1 MTRPPVPRNSDNIS
15 QNLSQEEH
23 AHRTVEGPT
32 PPHPRSAGQDK
43 ERHQVPDRRNASSS
57 GNKLPEDG
65 EPAQILD
72 TLWWQFG
79 QGAQSLKI
87 SALAAIVFLTLDL
100 FQPGHMKAWQVMSSV
115 PLYIAGVL
123 LSFSVHRH
131 EHRKGRAHLPVDI
144 SAGGRLALIAVALGL
159 STAAGPPHDG
169 LAGWIALSAL
179 VLGSASDGAWIALV
193 AARRRTCFWRA
204 WLELLKRDREAQR
217 RYRAAL
223 IGSDEP

>member
-1 MTRPPVPRNSDNIS
+1 MTRTPASRNSDNIS
-15 QNLSQEEH
+15 QDLNQQEH

-32 PPHPRSAGQDK
+32 PPDPRPAEQNK
-43 ERHQVPDRRNASSS
+43 ERHQVPDRRNASSTD
-57 GNKLPEDG
+57 NKLPEDG

-87 SALAAIVFLTLDL
+87 SALAAIVLLAVDL
-100 FQPGHMKAWQVMSSV
+100 FQPGHMTSWQVLSSV

-123 LSFSVHRH
+123 LSFSAHRR

-159 STAAGPPHDG
+159 STPAGPPHEG

-179 VLGSASDGAWIALV
+179 ALGSASDGAWIALV
-193 AARRRTCFWRA
+193 ATRRRTGFWRA
-204 WLELLKRDREAQR
+204 WLQLLRRDRDAQR

-223 IGSDEP
+223 IGSDER